1 MGMNCPR
8 CGYDIYPKY
17 QSVLGGGK
25 SKFLK
30 ITNVHQEYCPD
41 AYGCCGWDV
50 ECICPV
56 CKTKWVFSDC
66 DY

>member
-1 MGMNCPR
+1 MSMNCPQ

-30 ITNVHQEYCPD
+30 ITNVHPEYCPD

-50 ECICPV
+50 E
-56 CKTKWVFSDC
+56 
-66 DY
+66 